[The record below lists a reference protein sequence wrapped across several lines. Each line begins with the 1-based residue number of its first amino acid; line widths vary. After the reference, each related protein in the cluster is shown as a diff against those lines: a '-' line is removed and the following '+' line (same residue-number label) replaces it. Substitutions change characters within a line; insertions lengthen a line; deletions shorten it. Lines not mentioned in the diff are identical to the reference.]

1 MPATGPGEA
10 RANCYTPEMPPA
22 KLESYRK
29 KRDFRRTSEP
39 AGRSGLTSEGTGPIF
54 CIQKHAATQLHYDL
68 RLEIGGTLKSWA
80 VARGPSLDP
89 KVKRLAVHVE
99 DHPLD
104 YADFEGIIPKGQYG
118 GGEVIVWDRGHWVP
132 MGDPATDLAAGQIKF
147 RLAGTKLNGGW
158 TLVQLKSG
166 RDANGKNWLLIKER
180 DIYAK
185 PGAEVDVVEELPLS
199 AKTGRAIEELR
210 IQAKAPPKKPVR
222 LAPGRIKGA
231 KKSPLPEQ
239 ARPQLATLVELPPGG
254 DDWLHEIKLD
264 GYRTLAR
271 IEGQDV
277 RLFTRNGHDWTE
289 RYQSVADA
297 LQDIGL
303 KSALIDGEV
312 VVQDGQG
319 KTSFPALQ
327 DALAT
332 GATEKLVFFAFDLLY
347 LNGYDLRQVP
357 LANRKTTL
365 SRLMDAHVTDT
376 GALQVSEHVTGN
388 GSAFFAHAARLAL
401 EGVISKQADAA
412 YVEGRTKSWQKS
424 KCLLRDDFLIV
435 GYTVSTA
442 AGGLAALCLAE
453 ETADGLSYVGKV
465 GTGWSA
471 EVAADLRK
479 QLEPL
484 GRKTAPFR
492 RPKGVKAND
501 ASWVKPELMAEIQ
514 YTARTEENAVRHA
527 VFQGL
532 RADKPAAGPDAVV
545 QRERF
550 VTDQHLAQIW
560 ITNPDREMLE
570 PGGPSKLDIV
580 LHYAK
585 VGDWMLPEI
594 INRPLTLIRCPTG
607 KIKDCFYQ
615 RHRSEGMPADI
626 KGIEVRE
633 EGEPE
638 RAEFIY
644 VDGASGLLQLAQFG
658 VIEVHPWGA
667 RIDKLDRPDRIVF
680 DLDPDEGLDWRD
692 VVAASFDVRDALAE
706 LGLAGFVRTTGGKG
720 LHVVVPIKRR
730 HTWPAVKEW
739 TRRFVVAMAEKSRRR
754 YTANPQKNQR
764 RGRIYIDYLRN
775 THGATA
781 VGSFSLRARAGVPVA
796 TPLTWDE
803 LTRLEDPAQF
813 NWQTAPDRL
822 ATLTSE
828 PWAGFEDAARTLPKL
843 PGRK

>member
-1 MPATGPGEA
+1 
-10 RANCYTPEMPPA
+10 MPPT
-22 KLESYRK
+22 KLDAYRK

-39 AGRSGLTSEGTGPIF
+39 AGHAGGGRGGEGPIF
-54 CIQKHAATQLHYDL
+54 CVQKHAATQLHYDL

-80 VARGPSLDP
+80 VTRGPSLDP

-104 YADFEGIIPKGQYG
+104 YASFEGIIPKGEYG
-118 GGEVIVWDRGHWVP
+118 GGEVIVWDHGHWVP
-132 MGDPATDLAAGQIKF
+132 MGDPESDLAAGQIKF

-166 RDANGKNWLLIKER
+166 RDADGKNWLLIKER
-180 DIYAK
+180 DIYARTD
-185 PGAEVDVVEELPLS
+185 AEIDVVEEFPLS

-210 IQAKAPPKKPVR
+210 IQSRESKKPKKPTR
-222 LAPGRIKGA
+222 LAPSRIKGA
-231 KKSPLPEQ
+231 KKALLPEQ
-239 ARPQLATLVELPPGG
+239 TRPQLATSVDLPPNG
-254 DDWLHEIKLD
+254 DDWLHEMKLD

-271 IEGQDV
+271 IDGDDI

-289 RYQSVADA
+289 RYQTIADA
-297 LQDIGL
+297 FSEVGA
-303 KSALIDGEV
+303 KSALIDGEI

-332 GATEKLVFFAFDLLY
+332 GAMEKLVFFAFDLLY

-357 LANRKTTL
+357 LKNRKATL
-365 SRLMDAHVTDT
+365 SRLLDPHLSDV
-376 GALQVSEHVTGN
+376 GPIQVSEHVVGN
-388 GSAFFAHAARLAL
+388 GPAFFAEAARLSL
-401 EGVISKQADAA
+401 EGVISKRADAS

-424 KCLLRDDFLIV
+424 KCLLGGDFLIV
-435 GYTVSTA
+435 GYTVTAA
-442 AGGLAALCLAE
+442 AGGLAALSLAE
-453 ETADGLSYVGKV
+453 QTADGLAYVGKV

-471 EVAADLRK
+471 EVAADLRS

-484 GRKTAPFR
+484 RRKTAPFK
-492 RPKGVKAND
+492 RPKGLKAGD
-501 ASWVKPELMAEIQ
+501 AIWVRPEYLAEIQ
-514 YTARTEENAVRHA
+514 YTARTSENALRHA

-532 RADKPAAGPDAVV
+532 RPDKSPAESNAIVT
-545 QRERF
+545 RERL

-594 INRPLTLIRCPTG
+594 IDRPLTLIRCPTG

-626 KGIEVRE
+626 KGIEVHE

-638 RAEFIY
+638 RREFVY
-644 VDGASGLLQLAQFG
+644 VDGANGLLQLAQFG
-658 VIEVHPWGA
+658 VVEVHPWGA
-667 RIDKLDRPDRIVF
+667 RIDKLDRPDRIIF
-680 DLDPDEGLDWRD
+680 DLDPDESLDWRD
-692 VVAASFDVRDALAE
+692 VVAATLDVRESLTD
-706 LGLAGFVRTTGGKG
+706 LGLEGFVRTTGGKG
-720 LHVVVPIKRR
+720 LHIVVPIARR
-730 HTWPAVKEW
+730 QGWPAVKEW
-739 TRRFVVAMAEKSRRR
+739 TRRFVVAMAQQSPRR
-754 YTANPQKNQR
+754 YTANPQKGQR

-781 VGSFSLRARAGVPVA
+781 VGSFSLRARPGVPVA
-796 TPLTWDE
+796 TPITWDE
-803 LTRLEDPAQF
+803 LRRLDDPAEF
-813 NWQTAPDRL
+813 NWRTVPERL
-822 ATLTSE
+822 ASLNHD
-828 PWAGFEDAARTLPKL
+828 PWAGFEKAAKALPKL
-843 PGRK
+843 PDKK